1 VLILVV
7 IIFFVVLVLVFL
19 ELCEPVDCR
28 LAGPIESAPIFVGFR
43 SDRDDYEGVAYLAV
57 ERAPRAFARF
67 GRSSRRSSHPCTLLE
82 CGNGSVGP
90 MASSFST
97 A

>member
-7 IIFFVVLVLVFL
+7 IIFVVLVLVFL

-43 SDRDDYEGVAYLAV
+43 SDRGDYEGVAYLAV

-67 GRSSRRSSHPCTLLE
+67 GPQLPQVFPPL
-82 CGNGSVGP
+82 
-90 MASSFST
+90 
-97 A
+97 